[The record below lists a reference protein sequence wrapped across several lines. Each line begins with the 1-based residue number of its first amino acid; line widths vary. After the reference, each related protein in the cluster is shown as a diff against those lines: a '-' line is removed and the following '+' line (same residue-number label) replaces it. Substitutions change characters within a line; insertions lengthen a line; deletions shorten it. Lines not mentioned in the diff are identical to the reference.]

1 MGCGI
6 YAFLV
11 FLGKGRT
18 IRKVMGGGGG
28 GWSISNLYDYFFKL
42 FQDINIF
49 LIKIYSVY
57 LRFKT
62 HFP

>member
-28 GWSISNLYDYFFKL
+28 WSFSNLYDFFK
-42 FQDINIF
+42 IF
-49 LIKIYSVY
+49 CLY
-57 LRFKT
+57 R
-62 HFP
+62 